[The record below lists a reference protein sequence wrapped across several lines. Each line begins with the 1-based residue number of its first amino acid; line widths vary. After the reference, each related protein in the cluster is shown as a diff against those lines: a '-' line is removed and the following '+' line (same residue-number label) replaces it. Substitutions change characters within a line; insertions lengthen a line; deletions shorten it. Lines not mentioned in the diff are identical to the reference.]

1 MGFWDSAGKLAK
13 EVAKDALDS
22 AREIRAIHDRLESRS
37 SAELRKIIS
46 DNGIFSSETE
56 TEKLLARKVLRD
68 RGELGLCRRVCTGPV
83 CRSCTGLDP
92 STISATQSF
101 LL

>member
-37 SAELRKIIS
+37 RAEK
-46 DNGIFSSETE
+46 DNHRQRYIQQRNGNG
-56 TEKLLARKVLRD
+56 KAP
-68 RGELGLCRRVCTGPV
+68 G
-83 CRSCTGLDP
+83 
-92 STISATQSF
+92 TQGF
-101 LL
+101 A